1 MGSTVFITVLLI
13 AIVGYFVLYFTG
25 RKYLENFDADNTL
38 RNPDDI
44 FNQTVYPPDKPYI
57 TSPIYDLDD
66 YELSVIFQNQS
77 GKEASQK
84 QISDAMSRYPM
95 DWSNLPQNSQV
106 FEENK
111 QAFLEQQEKKEV
123 QPNYTDSLYKEIDG
137 SDMKPLDTGALE
149 AEEQKILQ
157 TYKPESSK
165 GLLSYSLD
173 DVKHLVDK
181 IYKKRG
187 LIPTIVPSKQARDA
201 WEITEV
207 QPEHPNIVW
216 EDDVERMTERERQ
229 TLRNEELIQVPY
241 TVTDLQAGLDPFYQ
255 ARSRVREDKYNY
267 TGWVPG
273 LERAFAPTYPIKD
286 WY

>member
-1 MGSTVFITVLLI
+1 MRSSILITVLLI
-13 AIVGYFVLYFTG
+13 AILGYFVLYFTG
-25 RKYLENFDADNTL
+25 RKYLENFDSDNTTK
-38 RNPDDI
+38 NPDDI
-44 FNQTVYPPDKPYI
+44 LNQTVYPPDKPYI
-57 TSPIYDLDD
+57 TSPINDLDD
-66 YELSVIFQNQS
+66 YELSVIFQNQ
-77 GKEASQK
+77 GNKEASKK

-95 DWSNLPQNSQV
+95 DWSNLPQDSQE
-106 FEENK
+106 FQEN
-111 QAFLEQQEKKEV
+111 QQSFLEQQAQK
-123 QPNYTDSLYKEIDG
+123 QSQQIDNSSLYKEIDG
-137 SDMKPLDTGALE
+137 SDMKPIDTLKLE
-149 AEEQKILQ
+149 EEERKILQ

-181 IYKKRG
+181 LYKKRG
-187 LIPTIVPSKQARDA
+187 LIPTIVKSEQAQNT

-207 QPEHPNIVW
+207 NEEHPNIIW

-255 ARSRVREDKYNY
+255 ARSRVRDDKYNY

-273 LERAFAPTYPIKD
+273 LERAFAPTYPIKN

>member
-1 MGSTVFITVLLI
+1 MGSTIFITILLVVI
-13 AIVGYFVLYFTG
+13 LAYFVLYFTG
-25 RKYLENFDADNTL
+25 RKYLENFDADNTTK
-38 RNPDDI
+38 NPDEI
-44 FNQTVYPPDKPYI
+44 LNQTVYPPDKPYI
-57 TSPIYDLDD
+57 TSPINDLDD
-66 YELSVIFQNQS
+66 YELSVIFQNQ
-77 GKEASQK
+77 GDKEASKK
-84 QISDAMSRYPM
+84 QISDAMSRYPL

-106 FEENK
+106 FQENQ
-111 QAFLEQQEKKEV
+111 QAFLEQQKQKEV
-123 QPNYTDSLYKEIDG
+123 RPNETASLYGEIDG
-137 SDMKPLDTGALE
+137 SDMKPLDTSALE
-149 AEEQKILQ
+149 EEERKILQ

-187 LIPTIVPSKQARDA
+187 LIPTIVKSEQAQNA

-207 QPEHPNIVW
+207 QPEHPHIVW

-241 TVTDLQAGLDPFYQ
+241 TVTDLQAGLDPFFQ
-255 ARSRVREDKYNY
+255 ARSTVRDDKYIYNEFI
-267 TGWVPG
+267 PQ
-273 LERAFAPTYPIKD
+273 LERVFAPTFPIKN

>member
-1 MGSTVFITVLLI
+1 MGSSIFLTLI
-13 AIVGYFVLYFTG
+13 LVAILGYFVLYFSG
-25 RKYLENFDADNTL
+25 RRYLENFDDDNTL
-38 RNPDDI
+38 KNPDDI
-44 FNQTVYPPDKPYI
+44 LNQTVYPPDKPYI
-57 TSPIYDLDD
+57 TSPINDLDD

-84 QISDAMSRYPM
+84 QISDAMSRYPL

-106 FEENK
+106 FQDN
-111 QAFLEQQEKKEV
+111 QQVFLEQQKKKEA
-123 QPNYTDSLYKEIDG
+123 QPNDTSSLYKEIDG
-137 SDMKPLDTGALE
+137 SDMKPLDTTVLE
-149 AEEQKILQ
+149 AEEKKILQ

-187 LIPTIVPSKQARDA
+187 LIPDIVKSKQAPNA

-207 QPEHPNIVW
+207 REEHPHIVW

-241 TVTDLQAGLDPFYQ
+241 TVTDLQAGLDPFFNP
-255 ARSRVREDKYNY
+255 RSTVRDGKYDY
-267 TGWVPG
+267 TQWTPG
-273 LERAFAPTYPIKD
+273 LSRQFVSTYPVKE
-286 WY
+286 WN

>member
-1 MGSTVFITVLLI
+1 MGSSIFLTLI
-13 AIVGYFVLYFTG
+13 LVAILGYFFLYFSG
-25 RKYLENFDADNTL
+25 RKYLENFDDDNTL
-38 RNPDDI
+38 KDPDSI
-44 FNQTVYPPDKPYI
+44 LNQTVYPPDKPYI
-57 TSPIYDLDD
+57 TSPINDLDD

-95 DWSNLPQNSQV
+95 DWSNLPPNSQV
-106 FEENK
+106 FDENQ
-111 QAFLEQQEKKEV
+111 QAFLEQQAKKQA
-123 QPNYTDSLYKEIDG
+123 QPNDTSSLYKEIDG
-137 SDMKPLDTGALE
+137 SDMKPLDTAALE
-149 AEEQKILQ
+149 AEEKKILQ

-187 LIPTIVPSKQARDA
+187 LVPTIVPSKQARDA

-207 QPEHPNIVW
+207 REEHPHIVW
-216 EDDVERMTERERQ
+216 EDDVQRMTERERQ
-229 TLRNEELIQVPY
+229 TLRNEELIEVPY
-241 TVTDLQAGLDPFYQ
+241 TVTDLQAGLDPFFE
-255 ARSRVREDKYNY
+255 ARSRVRDDKYNY
-267 TGWVPG
+267 TGFVPG
-273 LERAFAPTYPIKD
+273 LIRAFSPTYPTKY